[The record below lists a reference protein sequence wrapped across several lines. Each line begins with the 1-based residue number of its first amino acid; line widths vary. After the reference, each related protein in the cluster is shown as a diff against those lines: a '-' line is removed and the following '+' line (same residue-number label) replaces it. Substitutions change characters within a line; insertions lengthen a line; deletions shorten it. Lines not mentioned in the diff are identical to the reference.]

1 MNTATRNMIHELAEQ
16 LKANNSALKSA
27 IKLANQHDKDLAES
41 FQEIRE
47 LNDDKMRR
55 AYDLIVEEEQK

>member
-27 IKLANQHDKDLAES
+27 IKLANKHDKSLAS
-41 FQEIRE
+41 SLKDISE
-47 LNDDKMRR
+47 LNEDKIMR
-55 AYDLIVEEEQK
+55 AYDLIVEEEKK